1 MVLNRS
7 SKGKIMFDKFK
18 DFIGIDDNY
27 DDYDDE
33 QLYYDDNRSD
43 LETSS
48 SRQAYTNLLDEDSE
62 DDDTTTTYESSYK
75 DSSKASGYG
84 YDSNSYNLDSY
95 ASSNP
100 STSYTRS
107 SKRGDNVVSMT
118 ENNFTGRSSM
128 RISIHE
134 PLDYETDAPS
144 VINDI
149 LDKKVVVLNLEMV
162 DADMRQRI
170 FDFVSGAVYALDGT
184 VERVTKGIFVISP
197 KGVEVDSAVTEQIS
211 DGNYN
216 QL

>member
-1 MVLNRS
+1 
-7 SKGKIMFDKFK
+7 MFEKFK

-33 QLYYDDNRSD
+33 QLYYNDDEVESK
-43 LETSS
+43 SS
-48 SRQAYTNLLDEDSE
+48 SREAYTNLLD
-62 DDDTTTTYESSYK
+62 DDTLEKNDSVTYESGYSKSNSSYAFDSSSYDTDSYSNKSSSDSYK
-75 DSSKASGYG
+75 
-84 YDSNSYNLDSY
+84 
-95 ASSNP
+95 
-100 STSYTRS
+100 RS
-107 SKRGDNVVSMT
+107 SKRGDNIVSMT
-118 ENNFTGRSSM
+118 ENNFTNKSSM
-128 RISIHE
+128 RISIQE

-197 KGVEVDSAVTEQIS
+197 KGVQVDSTVTDQIS

>member
-1 MVLNRS
+1 
-7 SKGKIMFDKFK
+7 MFEKFK

-33 QLYYDDNRSD
+33 QLYYNDHE
-43 LETSS
+43 ETSES
-48 SRQAYTNLLDEDSE
+48 SSKENYSNLLDIEEDS
-62 DDDTTTTYESSYK
+62 DKSVTYESGYSSTLSK
-75 DSSKASGYG
+75 D
-84 YDSNSYNLDSY
+84 DSY
-95 ASSNP
+95 SSP
-100 STSYTRS
+100 STDYEPQSYRSNTSSYQRS
-107 SKRGDNVVSMT
+107 SRRGDNVVSMT
-118 ENNFTGRSSM
+118 ENNYSSHSSM
-128 RISIHE
+128 RISIQE
-134 PLDYETDAPS
+134 PLDYEKDAPN
-144 VINDI
+144 VIDDI

-197 KGVEVDSAVTEQIS
+197 NGVQVDSSVTEQIS

>member
-1 MVLNRS
+1 
-7 SKGKIMFDKFK
+7 MFEKFK

-33 QLYYDDNRSD
+33 QLYYNDDEVESK
-43 LETSS
+43 SS
-48 SRQAYTNLLDEDSE
+48 SREAYINLLD
-62 DDDTTTTYESSYK
+62 DDTLEKNDSVTYESGYSKPNSSYAF
-75 DSSKASGYG
+75 DSSS
-84 YDSNSYNLDSY
+84 YDTDSY
-95 ASSNP
+95 SNNSSSDN
-100 STSYTRS
+100 YKRS
-107 SKRGDNVVSMT
+107 SKRGDNIVSMT
-118 ENNFTGRSSM
+118 ENNFTNKSSM
-128 RISIHE
+128 RISIQE

-197 KGVEVDSAVTEQIS
+197 KGVQVDSTVTDQIS

>member
-1 MVLNRS
+1 
-7 SKGKIMFDKFK
+7 MFEKFK

-33 QLYYDDNRSD
+33 QLYYNDDEVESK
-43 LETSS
+43 SS
-48 SRQAYTNLLDEDSE
+48 SREAYTNLLD
-62 DDDTTTTYESSYK
+62 DDTLEKNDSVTYESGYNN
-75 DSSKASGYG
+75 SSSSFG
-84 YDSNSYNLDSY
+84 YDSKDYNNDSFSTST
-95 ASSNP
+95 SSNN
-100 STSYTRS
+100 YQRL
-107 SKRGDNVVSMT
+107 SKRGDNIVSMT
-118 ENNFTGRSSM
+118 ENNFTNKSSM
-128 RISIHE
+128 RISIQE

-197 KGVEVDSAVTEQIS
+197 KGVQVDSTVTDQIS